1 MEPEGK
7 IILTFLF
14 KRSGKEKL
22 SFSEL
27 YLGLSIDLNWFTP
40 EDAKKFINKAIEK
53 KYLKKENHLIMPSF
67 NVEKVSVPIGF
78 SPTKQIFFQEEI
90 KKTENKE
97 KDIFSKMILRFEKIS
112 KLNKE
117 KILDN
122 IKKIEQEKNVIPEI
136 ALLLLAKKEN
146 IDLSEF
152 FEKIEKKIFS
162 T

>member
-1 MEPEGK
+1 MESEGK

-22 SFSEL
+22 TFSEL
-27 YLGLSIDLNWFTP
+27 YLGLSINLNWFTP
-40 EDAKKFINKAIEK
+40 EDAKKFIISAIEK
-53 KYLKKENHLIMPSF
+53 KYLKKENDLIKPCF
-67 NVEKVSVPIGF
+67 NIEKVSVPIGF

-97 KDIFSKMILRFEKIS
+97 KDLFSQMMLKIENIS
-112 KLNKE
+112 KLNKQ

-122 IKKIEQEKNVIPEI
+122 IKKIEQEKKVIPEV
-136 ALLLLAKKEN
+136 ALILLAKQKN

-152 FEKIEKKIFS
+152 FEKTEKKIFL